1 MPKGERGT
9 TKPYLRGK
17 IWWINYYVPG
27 EDRPRYESSK
37 SASKNDAIRL
47 LNQRRSEIESRQ
59 VSSLTATVGDLFKL
73 YLADQRK
80 QGRHSY
86 KQADGYVRLH
96 LDPAFGKIKASAI
109 TTRKHRPLHRAKA
122 SS

>member
-17 IWWINYYVPG
+17 IWWIKYYVPG

-47 LNQRRSEIESRQ
+47 LNQRRSEIDSRQ

-80 QGRHSY
+80 QGGIVTSKQTATFDCILIQHS
-86 KQADGYVRLH
+86 
-96 LDPAFGKIKASAI
+96 
-109 TTRKHRPLHRAKA
+109 AK
-122 SS
+122 SKPPR